1 MNLSSKDLKQ
11 DLIEKP
17 KEYVPIDPLIEEKE
31 IIQETYVPDE
41 KEPDPTILENN
52 AREKSVPDTIMVSDE
67 VIPSKI
73 ELLEKERTCEEKIA
87 EELDKKAI
95 DPQSISSASQ
105 FQKPEEKTIE
115 REPEKK
121 KGILRKAV
129 LENYRNASEDKEK
142 ILVEQQTNA
151 LPSPSSSLRSLHIL
165 PDRSMISIKDV
176 YASPVRTDPG
186 ILSRQSSR
194 KDNMSDTAS
203 ISIKSLST
211 RSFLNEQPMQPSS
224 RPVTQ
229 SRRGSISSKK
239 SSQSI
244 KSARRH
250 NEKKASQAAQK
261 YIPRTY
267 EEMMRIPD
275 IYERIVFYEKT
286 LDLCLRTESPITH
299 WSQFMSTRGK
309 PKALE
314 EASKPNTC
322 TLHKLVYPT
331 QDGEQF
337 KFEQVKKY
345 QDEDYHSNSWLVKIA
360 SNGRYLLA
368 PTIYGQI
375 FVFNMLSGQVTAILK
390 DHQDMEVRDV
400 IFHPYR
406 PLLFSCG
413 DDGCVKVYTYSEND
427 TGKVDVEQDLDVG
440 MIEIEEQ

>member
-1 MNLSSKDLKQ
+1 MMKKKESGTPLSAVENQDQLQKPDEELSKDDPIICIEQKDPKQ
-11 DLIEKP
+11 DLLEKP
-17 KEYVPIDPLIEEKE
+17 KEYVSIDTLIEEKE
-31 IIQETYVPDE
+31 ILQESYVPDE
-41 KEPDPTILENN
+41 KGPDPTILENN
-52 AREKSVPDTIMVSDE
+52 AREKSIPDTIMIPDE

-73 ELLEKERTCEEKIA
+73 ELLEKERICEEKIA
-87 EELDKKAI
+87 EEPDKEKKMAI
-95 DPQSISSASQ
+95 DSQFISSASQ
-105 FQKPEEKTIE
+105 LHKPEEKMIE
-115 REPEKK
+115 KEPEEK

-129 LENYRNASEDKEK
+129 MENYRNASEGKEK

-165 PDRSMISIKDV
+165 PDRSMISLKDV

-211 RSFLNEQPMQPSS
+211 RSFLNEQPIQPSS

-275 IYERIVFYEKT
+275 VYERIVFYEKT

-314 EASKPNTC
+314 EG
-322 TLHKLVYPT
+322 KL
-331 QDGEQF
+331 
-337 KFEQVKKY
+337 
-345 QDEDYHSNSWLVKIA
+345 
-360 SNGRYLLA
+360 
-368 PTIYGQI
+368 
-375 FVFNMLSGQVTAILK
+375 
-390 DHQDMEVRDV
+390 
-400 IFHPYR
+400 
-406 PLLFSCG
+406 
-413 DDGCVKVYTYSEND
+413 
-427 TGKVDVEQDLDVG
+427 
-440 MIEIEEQ
+440 

>member
-1 MNLSSKDLKQ
+1 M
-11 DLIEKP
+11 
-17 KEYVPIDPLIEEKE
+17 PIDPLIEEKE
-31 IIQETYVPDE
+31 IIQESYVPDE
-41 KEPDPTILENN
+41 KGPDPTILENN
-52 AREKSVPDTIMVSDE
+52 AREKSAPDTIMIPDE

-73 ELLEKERTCEEKIA
+73 ELLEQERICEEKIA
-87 EELDKKAI
+87 EEPGKEAI
-95 DPQSISSASQ
+95 DPQSMSSASQ
-105 FQKPEEKTIE
+105 LQKPEEKTPE
-115 REPEKK
+115 RAPEKK

-129 LENYRNASEDKEK
+129 LESYRNASEDKEK

-275 IYERIVFYEKT
+275 VYERIVFYEKT

-314 EASKPNTC
+314 EG
-322 TLHKLVYPT
+322 KL
-331 QDGEQF
+331 
-337 KFEQVKKY
+337 
-345 QDEDYHSNSWLVKIA
+345 
-360 SNGRYLLA
+360 
-368 PTIYGQI
+368 
-375 FVFNMLSGQVTAILK
+375 
-390 DHQDMEVRDV
+390 
-400 IFHPYR
+400 
-406 PLLFSCG
+406 
-413 DDGCVKVYTYSEND
+413 
-427 TGKVDVEQDLDVG
+427 
-440 MIEIEEQ
+440 